1 MPGDFRFNL
10 VLLFVALFMLS
21 VPVPVPV
28 PVAVPVLLVGTPLAR
43 LGAAH

>member
-10 VLLFVALFMLS
+10 LLLFVALFMLS
-21 VPVPVPV
+21 VPV